1 MPVSARTSAVLPWS
15 MWPAVPAITFLI
27 TAILIVLPAVPAAA
41 QDAAVFRADTV
52 DVRLDVAVV
61 NGKQPVEGLTKA
73 DFLIRDEG
81 EPQTVRYFAHETEP
95 LNLLLL
101 LDISGSMTKYI
112 SQMAQTAREALG
124 VLRPRDR
131 VAIMVFGKSAEVHQE
146 FSDNIGESARQIAH
160 AVEDHDVGAGTLINA
175 AVVSAAKYINQNAGS
190 QGRRAILI
198 LSDNLSLNFQLT
210 DRQTIAELNKAD
222 TVMNGILVGRAIRP
236 SPPEPGHYEN
246 KDYTPADVFHLAE
259 ATGGEA
265 IRADQP
271 ELTFREMVERIR
283 ARYTLAYPEPQSTKG
298 RFRHVRVT
306 LTPDALSR
314 FPGAEVHTREGYFS

>member
-1 MPVSARTSAVLPWS
+1 M
-15 MWPAVPAITFLI
+15 
-27 TAILIVLPAVPAAA
+27 
-41 QDAAVFRADTV
+41 

-61 NGKQPVEGLTKA
+61 NGKQPVQGLTKQ
-73 DFLIRDEG
+73 DFLITDEG

-131 VAIMVFGKSAEVHQE
+131 VAIMVFSKSAEIHQD

-175 AVVSAAKYINQNAGS
+175 AVVSAAKYINENAGPT
-190 QGRRAILI
+190 GRRAILI
-198 LSDNLSLNFQLT
+198 LTDNLSLNFQMT
-210 DRQTIAELNKAD
+210 DRQTIAELNRAD

-236 SPPEPGHYEN
+236 RPSAPPGQYEN

-283 ARYTLAYPEPQSTKG
+283 ARYTLAYPEPQSTPG

-306 LTPDALSR
+306 LTPEALSR
-314 FPGAEVHTREGYFS
+314 FPGAEVHAREGYFS

>member
-1 MPVSARTSAVLPWS
+1 M
-15 MWPAVPAITFLI
+15 
-27 TAILIVLPAVPAAA
+27 
-41 QDAAVFRADTV
+41 
-52 DVRLDVAVV
+52 AVV
-61 NGKQPVEGLTKA
+61 NGKQPVQGLTKQ
-73 DFLIRDEG
+73 DFLITDEG

-101 LDISGSMTKYI
+101 LDISGSMTRYI

-131 VAIMVFGKSAEVHQE
+131 VSIMVFGKSAEIHQD

-175 AVVSAAKYINQNAGS
+175 AVVSAAKYINENAGTT
-190 QGRRAILI
+190 GRRAILI
-198 LSDNLSLNFQLT
+198 LTDNLSLNYQLT
-210 DRQTIAELNKAD
+210 DRQTIAELNRAD

-236 SPPEPGHYEN
+236 RPSAPGQYEN

-283 ARYTLAYPEPQSTKG
+283 ARYTLAYPEPQSTPG

-314 FPGAEVHTREGYFS
+314 FPGAEVHAREGYFS